1 LPWDTAPR
9 TAKRDF
15 HRSIVLAAKD
25 LLVHQ
30 ACKRDIIRALIRSIW
45 GRFKVFADPPIVTSV
60 TFAFPTHMLT
70 SLCTFGISNFQ
81 TKTARMPR
89 IPIFRLGGAPEKP
102 APPKL
107 AASTPYVSLEGLAVG
122 VDNLRHDVVL
132 SPRVAEAARAHIAR
146 LIARHGELEGLLA
159 AEAPAPSQGPSW
171 MRNLAGKVVRPRIDP
186 SDWKSLLTD
195 LQVASLNRAK
205 KESKL
210 PLDVLARLAVT
221 KFLRTEMN
229 LQFAQV
235 LERCRLLLKSYD
247 NMRQQK
253 AHEYRERLAGFQVR
267 KKIILRKAGQDI
279 FETLREV
286 EKSTLARTRRSLFGE
301 ETVARSYFTYPLF
314 VNRLLFS
321 DDGRDDYL
329 CAEHYVMLG
338 NWDRD
343 PDRYGRLREV
353 VSGYLRSLYGDEI
366 TAETIDAWMNVP
378 DNARLLVGTGTP
390 EDSDEGLAQQERLA
404 TWVRLLED
412 EHMMENVIASYYV
425 VPLLSEYAPRI
436 NPQQLKSALIDR
448 AECDRVERLIQ
459 EHGKLSPNS
468 LYAAVAKVAACRG
481 AERAKV
487 AARFLGD
494 FLHYHRDL
502 RRLEVLN
509 GALDSVNLVPN
520 ERLQELS
527 RVNGTLY
534 EFLLPDEQE
543 AGESDRVLRHVVL
556 KADVR
561 DSTRLTRMMMDKGLN
576 PASYFSLN
584 FYDPVNKL
592 LEKYGAQK
600 VFLEGDAI
608 ILAILEREGESGLVS
623 RMCVLARE
631 IIEIV
636 RGYNE
641 LMQRSG
647 MPQLELG
654 LGITLQESAPLY
666 LMDGEHQI
674 MISEALN
681 ESDRLSSCNKHVRKI
696 MEPIAGPFHVYAFQ
710 TGEVDEAAN
719 PEDVTLNFN
728 LSGIRMNEAAFR
740 KLQQE
745 ITLEPL
751 KARLPANLP
760 SDKSEYRLF
769 RATVP
774 IDHDIFR
781 KIVVRESRIPRIDAE
796 DFSVKGWTERHY
808 YEVCTDQA
816 IYRALENKKGAS
828 GA

>member
-1 LPWDTAPR
+1 
-9 TAKRDF
+9 
-15 HRSIVLAAKD
+15 
-25 LLVHQ
+25 
-30 ACKRDIIRALIRSIW
+30 
-45 GRFKVFADPPIVTSV
+45 
-60 TFAFPTHMLT
+60 
-70 SLCTFGISNFQ
+70 
-81 TKTARMPR
+81 MPR
-89 IPIFRLGGAPEKP
+89 IPIFRLGGSPDKP
-102 APPKL
+102 ALPKL
-107 AASTPYVSLEGLAVG
+107 SASTPFVALEGLMVG

-132 SPRVAEAARAHIAR
+132 SPRFVELARAQITR
-146 LIARHGELEGLLA
+146 LIARHGELEGLLG
-159 AEAPAPSQGPSW
+159 AEAPTVSQAPSW
-171 MRNLAGKVVRPRIDP
+171 MRQQAGKPTKAKLDP
-186 SDWKSLLTD
+186 AEWKSALTEMH
-195 LQVASLNRAK
+195 VASLSRAK
-205 KESKL
+205 KEFKL
-210 PLDVLARLAVT
+210 SVDLLARLAVT

-229 LQFAQV
+229 HQFAQV
-235 LERCRLLLKSYD
+235 VERCRVLLKTFDHS
-247 NMRQQK
+247 RQQR
-253 AHEYRERLAGFQVR
+253 AHEYREKMAAFQVR
-267 KKIILRKAGQDI
+267 KKIILRKAGQEI

-301 ETVARSYFTYPLF
+301 ETSGGAYFTYPLF
-314 VNRLLFS
+314 LNRLLFS
-321 DDGRDDYL
+321 EDGRDDYL

-343 PDRYGRLREV
+343 PDRYGRMREV
-353 VSGYLRSLYGDEI
+353 VSGFLRSLYGED
-366 TAETIDAWMNVP
+366 TSTETMDAWMNVP
-378 DNARLLVGTGTP
+378 ENARELVGTGTP
-390 EDSDEGLAQQERLA
+390 EDSEEGEAQQERLA

-412 EHMMENVIASYYV
+412 ERVMENVIASYHV

-436 NPQQLKSALIDR
+436 NPQQLKNALIDR
-448 AECDRVERLIQ
+448 TDCDRVERMIQ
-459 EHGKLSPNS
+459 EGGKLSPNS
-468 LYAAVAKVAACRG
+468 LYAAVAKVASCRG

-494 FLHYHRDL
+494 FFQYHRDL

-509 GALDSVNLVPN
+509 SALDSVNLVGN

-534 EFLLPDEQE
+534 EFLLPEEQGE
-543 AGESDRVLRHVVL
+543 TESDRVLRHVVL

-608 ILAILEREGESGLVS
+608 ILAILEREGEPGLAVS

-681 ESDRLSSCNKHVRKI
+681 ESDRLSSCNKRVRKV
-696 MEPIAGPFHVYAFQ
+696 MEPQAGPFHVYAFQ
-710 TGEVDEAAN
+710 SAELDADGN
-719 PEDVTLNFN
+719 PEDVILNFN
-728 LSGIRMNEAAFR
+728 LGGIRMNEAAFR

-751 KARLPANLP
+751 KVKLPAALAS
-760 SDKSEYRLF
+760 SDKGEYKLF
-769 RATVP
+769 TATVP
-774 IDHDIFR
+774 VDRDIFR
-781 KIVVRESRIPRIDAE
+781 KIVIRESRIPRIDSI
-796 DFSVKGWTERHY
+796 DFSIKGWTDRSY
-808 YEVCTDQA
+808 YEICTDQG
-816 IYRALENKKGAS
+816 IYSALEKRKGAGS
-828 GA
+828 